1 MSEIARLRFDELPVS
16 EDIKKA
22 VLDMGFE
29 TASPIQSEAIPY
41 LLEGRDV
48 IGQAQT
54 GTGKTAAFGIPMI
67 EKVVA
72 FEKHVQGLV
81 LCPTRELAVQVTEE
95 IKKLAKYKKGVWVTT
110 VYGGDSI
117 DRQIKSL
124 KAGANIVVGTPGR
137 VIDLI
142 ERRALK
148 LERVQMA
155 VLDEADE
162 MLDMGFR
169 DDIESIL
176 QETNED
182 RQTVFFS
189 ATMSK
194 PIMALTSRY
203 QNDPKLVKVVK
214 NEITNANIEQLYFD
228 VKGKAKMEVMTRL
241 MDFYNVKLAL
251 IFCNQKKR
259 VDEVVEELI
268 LRGYA
273 AEGLHGDLRQTQR
286 TNVMAKFRSGAT
298 TILVATDVA
307 ARGIDVNDIDAVF
320 NYDIPLDEEYYVHRI
335 GRTGRA
341 GKTGKAY
348 TFVVGA
354 ERNRLRDIMNFT
366 KVKIDKGVI
375 PSFSDVV
382 GVKKGMF
389 IERVQNAIQED
400 DLALFG
406 DVYGSLTHAGFT
418 NEQIVAALVKMN
430 MGVAKNEFAD
440 ENLEGESR
448 GGDRYGSRDSG
459 RNDRFGSRDG
469 GRGNGSNG
477 DRFGARDGRDSG
489 SGRFG
494 SRDGGRDGARSYGN
508 NDSRGGS
515 RDGARSFD
523 RNDSRPPRTGDRPV
537 RSGEDRGPRTD
548 RAGKPY
554 RQDDNMVR
562 MFVNIGFDEKISPAN
577 IVGAFAGESGIPGN
591 TLGQINIFDK
601 YTFVDVPKEYATT
614 VLNRMDGASIKG
626 KKVNVEV
633 AKPV

>member
-1 MSEIARLRFDELPVS
+1 MSEITRLRFDELSVS
-16 EDIKKA
+16 EDIKNA
-22 VLDMGFE
+22 VKDMGFE

-67 EKVVA
+67 DKVVA
-72 FEKHVQGLV
+72 FEKYVQGLV

-95 IKKLAKYKKGVWVTT
+95 IKKLSKYKKGVWVTT
-110 VYGGDSI
+110 VFGGDSI
-117 DRQIKSL
+117 ERQIKSL

-148 LERVQMA
+148 LENVKMA

-169 DDIESIL
+169 EDIESIL

-194 PIMALTSRY
+194 PIMALTTRY
-203 QNDPKLVKVVK
+203 QNNPKLVKVVK

-228 VKGKAKMEVMTRL
+228 VKGKAKLEVMTRL
-241 MDFYNVKLAL
+241 MDLHAVKLAL
-251 IFCNQKKR
+251 VFCNQKKK
-259 VDEVVEELI
+259 VDEVVEELV

-273 AEGLHGDLRQTQR
+273 AEGLHGDLRQAQR
-286 TNVMAKFRSGAT
+286 TNVMAKFRSGLV

-307 ARGIDVNDIDAVF
+307 ARGIDVSDVDAVF

-341 GKTGKAY
+341 GKSGKAF
-348 TFVVGA
+348 TLVVGA
-354 ERNRLRDIMNFT
+354 ERNRLRDIMNYT

-375 PSFSDVV
+375 PTFSDVV

-389 IERVQNAIQED
+389 IERLQNTIQEG
-400 DLALFG
+400 DLELFG
-406 DVYGSLTHAGFT
+406 DVFGSLQHSGFST
-418 NEQIVAALVKMN
+418 EQIVAALVKMN

-440 ENLEGESR
+440 ENLDGEAERNQRRNER
-448 GGDRYGSRDSG
+448 GG
-459 RNDRFGSRDG
+459 NERFGSRDG
-469 GRGNGSNG
+469 GRGG
-477 DRFGARDGRDSG
+477 
-489 SGRFG
+489 
-494 SRDGGRDGARSYGN
+494 RDGGRESGNRFGNREGGRFDRSN
-508 NDSRGGS
+508 S
-515 RDGARSFD
+515 RDDRSGGRANDRQSRSF
-523 RNDSRPPRTGDRPV
+523 
-537 RSGEDRGPRTD
+537 EDRGPRTD
-548 RAGKPY
+548 KAGKPY
-554 RQDDNMVR
+554 RQDANMVR

-601 YTFVDVPKEYATT
+601 YSFVDVPKEYATT
-614 VLNRMDGASIKG
+614 VLNRMEGASIKG
-626 KKVNVEV
+626 KRVNVEI
-633 AKPV
+633 AKPSN

>member
-1 MSEIARLRFDELPVS
+1 MWREKIMSEIVRLRFDELPVS

-54 GTGKTAAFGIPMI
+54 GTGKTAAFGIPMVD
-67 EKVVA
+67 KVVP
-72 FEKHVQGLV
+72 FEKYVQGLV

-95 IKKLAKYKKGVWVTT
+95 IKKLSKYKKGVWVTT

-117 DRQIKSL
+117 ERQIKSL

-148 LERVQMA
+148 LENVQMA

-194 PIMALTSRY
+194 PIMALTTRY
-203 QNDPKLVKVVK
+203 QNEPKLVKVVK

-241 MDFYNVKLAL
+241 MDFYGVKLAL
-251 IFCNQKKR
+251 VFCNQKKK
-259 VDEVVEELI
+259 VDEVVEELV

-273 AEGLHGDLRQTQR
+273 AEGLHGDLRQAQR
-286 TNVMAKFRSGAT
+286 TNVMSKFRSGLV

-307 ARGIDVNDIDAVF
+307 ARGIDVNDVDAVF

-341 GKTGKAY
+341 GKSGKAY
-348 TFVVGA
+348 TLVVGA
-354 ERNRLRDIMNFT
+354 ERNRLRDIMNYT

-389 IERVQNAIQED
+389 IERVQNAIQD
-400 DLALFG
+400 GDLDLFG
-406 DVYGSLTHAGFT
+406 DVFGALQHAGFST
-418 NEQIVAALVKMN
+418 EQVVAALVKMN

-440 ENLEGESR
+440 ENLEGENDRNRRNDRGNDRFGNRDSR
-448 GGDRYGSRDSG
+448 GGDRFGNRDSRG
-459 RNDRFGSRDG
+459 GRDG
-469 GRGNGSNG
+469 GR
-477 DRFGARDGRDSG
+477 
-489 SGRFG
+489 
-494 SRDGGRDGARSYGN
+494 
-508 NDSRGGS
+508 
-515 RDGARSFD
+515 FD
-523 RNDSRPPRTGDRPV
+523 RNDSRGGDRRDGGRFDRNDSRSPRTGDRQ
-537 RSGEDRGPRTD
+537 RSFEDRGPRTD
-548 RAGKPY
+548 KAGKPY
-554 RQDDNMVR
+554 RQDANMVR

-601 YTFVDVPKEYATT
+601 YSFVDVPKEYATT
-614 VLNRMDGASIKG
+614 VLNRMEGASIKG
-626 KKVNVEV
+626 KRVNVEI
-633 AKPV
+633 AKPAN